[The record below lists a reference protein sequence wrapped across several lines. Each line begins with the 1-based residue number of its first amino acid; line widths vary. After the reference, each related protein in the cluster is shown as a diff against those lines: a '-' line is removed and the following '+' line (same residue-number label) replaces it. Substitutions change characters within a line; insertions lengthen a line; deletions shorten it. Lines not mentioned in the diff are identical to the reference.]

1 MYKEGNFIP
10 LMSESSGDDEGLDNR
25 AHGQELGHFNRSL
38 RAQARVGEAQGI
50 CGSMSDPKLP
60 NFGVSVHD

>member
-10 LMSESSGDDEGLDNR
+10 LMSESSRDDEGLDNR

-50 CGSMSDPKLP
+50 CGSMSDPKSP